1 MLSDPIEQQRILRR
15 HLAAATSVASGRPTP
30 GIAIVGLDRGHDRFG
45 RPHAPQRRYRFATI
59 AITRTRAPRL
69 SLRVDEPIVGRHRT
83 GDEVLVPVPAYR
95 CGSTIYF
102 TQPVLPVPVI
112 VGAAFSEHAA
122 LSI

>member
-1 MLSDPIEQQRILRR
+1 MSPRRGLRR
-15 HLAAATSVASGRPTP
+15 RQLGRQR
-30 GIAIVGLDRGHDRFG
+30 LDRSRC
-45 RPHAPQRRYRFATI
+45 
-59 AITRTRAPRL
+59 
-69 SLRVDEPIVGRHRT
+69 
-83 GDEVLVPVPAYR
+83 DEVLVPVPAYR